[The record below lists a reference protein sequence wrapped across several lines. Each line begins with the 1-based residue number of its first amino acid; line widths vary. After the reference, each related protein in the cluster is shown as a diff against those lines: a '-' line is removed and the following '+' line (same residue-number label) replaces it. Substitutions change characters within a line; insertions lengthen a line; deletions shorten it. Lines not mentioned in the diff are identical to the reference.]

1 MFKTRS
7 KRHLR
12 YIHLARL
19 LWHIPLW
26 YTWVGHHERIVVD
39 WTRAENFRTQVEI
52 DEPRTII
59 MRRMQRYL
67 KAEALMAERLL
78 EQLQGKRSIAEAQ
91 GELPSLTVRLRMIR
105 DTLDHMHHAVRE
117 LDCLT
122 E

>member
-12 YIHLARL
+12 YIKLARL

-26 YTWVGHHERIVVD
+26 YTWVGHHERIVAD

-52 DEPRTII
+52 KEPRTII

-67 KAEALMAERLL
+67 KAEALIAERLL
-78 EQLQGKRSIAEAQ
+78 EQVQEKRSLGEAQ
-91 GELPSLTVRLRMIR
+91 GEWPSLTVRLRMVR

-117 LDCLT
+117 WNCLT
-122 E
+122 H